1 MFRRPVF
8 TAIYSTCI
16 AMVIFVSRGSAFS
29 EKGGIPVRFHL
40 PQVSVRTS
48 IEGEGHRFLRR
59 FLRNEVEVKAATPLP
74 HDVEKFLLD
83 ALPVPYDNACKEMVA
98 TWGLGARTVPSIRV
112 LAKHVG
118 QGDSGWHILVVFRC
132 ACDPE
137 TFGKQYYDERLM
149 CLSIGPGRTALE
161 MIPHEPDRER
171 DSHLSR
177 IGIPGAMWFREGQ
190 LLAVPIE
197 TSSENPCCDGP
208 YAIEERKIFLLQ
220 LTGEGFRPV
229 GEVLLSR
236 EEYEH
241 DDVEGDRTTIY
252 SADYEVV
259 RDPTGNVIRIRSN
272 YRVTRT
278 EADTGRSETIEKGK
292 KEFAFDGKESKFVP
306 VR

>member
-1 MFRRPVF
+1 MIRRQTF
-8 TAIYSTCI
+8 TFISACFAAAIFASGSS
-16 AMVIFVSRGSAFS
+16 AVSSEEGSV
-29 EKGGIPVRFHL
+29 PVRFHL
-40 PQVSVRTS
+40 PQVSARTTVV
-48 IEGEGHRFLRR
+48 GECHRSLRKA
-59 FLRNEVEVKAATPLP
+59 FAAGAEVKSVMPLP
-74 HDVEKFLLD
+74 RETEQFLLG
-83 ALPVPYDNACKEMVA
+83 ALPTPYDNACEEMVA
-98 TWGLGARTVPSIRV
+98 TWGLGARSVPSVRV
-112 LAKHVG
+112 LATHVG
-118 QGDSGWHILVVFRC
+118 PGDSGWHILMAYRC

-137 TFGKQYYDERLM
+137 TFGKEYYDERLM
-149 CLSIGPGRTALE
+149 FLSIGAERSALV
-161 MIPHEPDRER
+161 MIPHEPDREL

-177 IGIPGAMWFREGQ
+177 IGIPGAMRFREGQ

-208 YAIEERKIFLLQ
+208 YALDQRKTFLLQ
-220 LTGEGFRPV
+220 LTGEGFKPV

-259 RDPTGNVIRIRSN
+259 RDPTGNVTRIRSN

-278 EADTGRSETIEKGK
+278 EADSGRSETIEKGR
-292 KEFAFDGKESKFVP
+292 KEFVFDGKERKFIP